1 MALVVCETFT
11 SILGESSHAGLPAFF
26 IRLTGCNLRCRW
38 CDTPYAYE
46 GGESREVADLV
57 AAAQASLKGRVL
69 VTGGEPLLQTDTLL
83 LLNRLCDAGLEV
95 LLETNGSVPL
105 SGVDRRVRRI
115 MDVKCPGSGMAHAM
129 HWPNLAELTPHD
141 EVKFVVSGRE
151 DFDYAEAVI
160 REHGLAGG
168 PTLLISPVFGEV
180 PAAEAAGWV
189 TASPLPL
196 RLNLQLHKYLWGP
209 DIRGV

>member
-11 SILGESSHAGLPAFF
+11 SILGESSQAGLPAFF

-46 GGESREVADLV
+46 GGESREVTDLV
-57 AAAQASLKGRVL
+57 AAALASLKGRVL
-69 VTGGEPLLQTDTLL
+69 VTGGEPLLQPDTLEL
-83 LLNRLCDAGLEV
+83 LARLADAGLEV
-95 LLETNGSVPL
+95 LLETNGSVPIRQ
-105 SGVDRRVRRI
+105 VDRRVRRI
-115 MDVKCPGSGMAHAM
+115 VDVKCPGSGMAQAM
-129 HWPNLAELTPHD
+129 HWPNLAELTPYD
-141 EVKFVVSGRE
+141 EVKFVVSGWE

-168 PTLLISPVFGEV
+168 PTLLISPVFGEL

-209 DIRGV
+209 EVRGV

>member
-11 SILGESSHAGLPAFF
+11 SILGESSQAGLPAFF

-38 CDTPYAYE
+38 CDTPYAYAE
-46 GGESREVADLV
+46 GECHEVGELV
-57 AAAQASLKGRVL
+57 AAARASRLPRVL
-69 VTGGEPLLQTDTLL
+69 VTGGEPLLQPDTLTL
-83 LLNRLCDAGLEV
+83 LTRLCDAGWQV

-105 SGVDRRVRRI
+105 GGVDRRVRRI

-129 HWPNLAELTPHD
+129 HWPNLAELTPQD

-151 DFDYAEAVI
+151 DFEYAEAVI
-160 REHGLAGG
+160 REHRLAGG
-168 PTLLISPVFGEV
+168 PVLLISPVFGEV
-180 PAAEAAGWV
+180 PAAEVAAWV